1 VAPDRVDRASGKVV
15 NRKFFSTGQEI
26 FVEGDPSDHA
36 FFVQSGAILLS
47 ARTANG
53 IIPHSTVREKQVFGE
68 MALLD
73 EKRRAFTA
81 TAIVDTTCIVI
92 MRQEFKFKLENT
104 DPMVKALL
112 RVLARNLSQIDYT
125 PTWEE
130 FKRREKL
137 DLADA
142 KKDPEVEVR
151 RE

>member
-1 VAPDRVDRASGKVV
+1 MAPDRVDRASGKVV

-26 FVEGDPSDHA
+26 FVEGDRSDHA

-73 EKRRAFTA
+73 EKRRTFTA
-81 TAIVDTTCIVI
+81 TAIMDTTCNVI
-92 MRQEFKFKLENT
+92 MRQEIKFKLENT

-112 RVLARNLSQIDYT
+112 RVLARNLSQIGYT

>member
-73 EKRRAFTA
+73 EKRRAVTA
-81 TAIVDTTCIVI
+81 TAIMDTTCNVI
-92 MRQEFKFKLENT
+92 MRQEIKFKLENT

>member
-1 VAPDRVDRASGKVV
+1 MAPDRVDKASGKVV
-15 NRKFFSTGQEI
+15 NRKFFSTGQEVFI
-26 FVEGDPSDHA
+26 EGDPSDHA
-36 FFVQSGAILLS
+36 FFVQKGAILLS
-47 ARTANG
+47 ARTPNG

-68 MALLD
+68 MALLE

-81 TAIVDTTCIVI
+81 TAIVDTTCIII
-92 MRQEFKFKLENT
+92 MRQEFKHKLENT
-104 DPMVKALL
+104 DPLVKAML

-137 DLADA
+137 DLAES
-142 KKDPEVEVR
+142 KDQEVEVR

>member
-1 VAPDRVDRASGKVV
+1 M
-15 NRKFFSTGQEI
+15 
-26 FVEGDPSDHA
+26 
-36 FFVQSGAILLS
+36 QSGAILLS

-73 EKRRAFTA
+73 EKRRTFTA
-81 TAIVDTTCIVI
+81 TAIMDTTCIVI